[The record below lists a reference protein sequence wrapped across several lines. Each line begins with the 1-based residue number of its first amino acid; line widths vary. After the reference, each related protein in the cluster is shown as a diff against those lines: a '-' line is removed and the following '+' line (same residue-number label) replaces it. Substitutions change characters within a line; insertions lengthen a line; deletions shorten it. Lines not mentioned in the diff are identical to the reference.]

1 MQIPRQ
7 IYVDCATIIKALDGT
22 EYPNLIW
29 GIYRH
34 GLLMRHMDAL
44 ESSLVTAAYMAG
56 YNVGQKVKVYDTTKA
71 SYDIH

>member
-7 IYVDCATIIKALDGT
+7 ICVDNATIIKALDGT

-56 YNVGQKVKVYDTTKA
+56 YNAGTE
-71 SYDIH
+71 SESL

>member
-7 IYVDCATIIKALDGT
+7 IYVDSATIIKALDGT

-56 YNVGQKVKVYDTTKA
+56 YNA
-71 SYDIH
+71 ESESESL